1 MKRWLRMCLETQV
14 SLPLFTIVLLAVVW
28 GTTLHFIDS
37 EEAASRELAAE
48 SAGELIATYEAQ
60 VARSIT
66 GIEQTLKVLQYSAE
80 RQGARGALP
89 ELQAHGLL
97 PSGLVFI
104 VSIVDARGEIVA
116 SNPAAASINVAQQE
130 YFRIH
135 QRQRSSYTYISHA
148 MRDAANEDWHLH
160 FTRRL
165 EDARGEFAGVAIVE
179 VDPAY
184 FTSGYERRR
193 MGEYGVLGLV
203 GDDGVVRA
211 LRVGD
216 RQSFGQR
223 VDLAALQ
230 ATAAGSA
237 ASSWDGVKRYTAVR
251 QLAGLHLSVVV
262 GLSEGEQM
270 AGFADPVGCAGLG
283 LGLAGRQGAPPHPPR
298 AGNLC
303 RRVRIEYGCLLRAAR
318 RPRQGR
324 RGGGLQVRRH
334 QLARRAVN
342 RPGARRIARANPVQL
357 DAGGAP

>member
-184 FTSGYERRR
+184 FTSGYERWAWWATTVWCAPCASATGSRSASGWTWRPCRR
-193 MGEYGVLGLV
+193 LPPG
-203 GDDGVVRA
+203 
-211 LRVGD
+211 
-216 RQSFGQR
+216 RQP
-223 VDLAALQ
+223 
-230 ATAAGSA
+230 AAGM
-237 ASSWDGVKRYTAVR
+237 ASSAT
-251 QLAGLHLSVVV
+251 
-262 GLSEGEQM
+262 
-270 AGFADPVGCAGLG
+270 
-283 LGLAGRQGAPPHPPR
+283 PPCGSWP
-298 AGNLC
+298 AC
-303 RRVRIEYGCLLRAAR
+303 T
-318 RPRQGR
+318 
-324 RGGGLQVRRH
+324 
-334 QLARRAVN
+334 
-342 RPGARRIARANPVQL
+342 
-357 DAGGAP
+357 